1 MTPAFDTRTQ
11 RSLIAAAF
19 LAVAAFLIGIS
30 LGLMPS
36 KAAMLQA
43 PVPQTASPVLEIAHP
58 SLAGRALFVQNC
70 AHCHGDDAAGSGEDG
85 DGPDLHGLAISNARI
100 ATVVHHGIKGEMP
113 SFSKKLT
120 PADTAALIEY
130 LRSLH

>member
-1 MTPAFDTRTQ
+1 MTTPLNIRTQ
-11 RSLIAAAF
+11 RSLIVAAF
-19 LAVAAFLIGIS
+19 CAVAAFSIGMA

-36 KAAMLQA
+36 KAAMPPA
-43 PVPQTASPVLEIAHP
+43 PPPLAPETAHSPLP
-58 SLAGRALFVQNC
+58 GRALFVQNC

-130 LRSLH
+130 LRSLR